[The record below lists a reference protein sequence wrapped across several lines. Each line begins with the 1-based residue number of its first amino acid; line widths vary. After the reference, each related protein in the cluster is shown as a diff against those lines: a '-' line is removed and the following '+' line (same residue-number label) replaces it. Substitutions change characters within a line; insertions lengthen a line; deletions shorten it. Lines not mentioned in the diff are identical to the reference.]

1 MKARFLA
8 LAALVLGLASCQN
21 DFDGASVG
29 VGGEVD
35 FQLSVAVPEF
45 GATRADEDGQNGH
58 DSAYGAI
65 DYLSDAEWENVDLR
79 YTLEVYDLAAVN
91 DPDAVPV
98 KDRMTQVVDKY
109 QPVSFDLRLV
119 PGRDYRFVVFAD
131 FVDANGEGLHH
142 TLGANLRQIT
152 VKNDMISQELTDAYF
167 ATLDVEELANNATG
181 NIELTRPY
189 GKVRVIATDLHE
201 LNLNVK
207 AYKTVVTYDACHP
220 GMFNAV
226 TGAIDSIYEQEYY
239 EVVYG
244 DEAYSAYTVGYDDDK
259 DSATDRLSHKTLF
272 TDYILAPEKGQDAI
286 HFTMSVYEKDGKLIK
301 TTDFNTEIPVQRN
314 YLTTVIGNVL
324 TTATEINVTIDDN
337 FKTPE
342 LKKDVVFVGTA
353 AALQQALDSCAEG
366 TTTILF
372 DNDITGNVTVDQ
384 KEGVNI
390 VISGNNYQYDGTI
403 TIDGNSRNNGT
414 ETLTI
419 ENINFFSER
428 DGVDFIEQDSADSAV
443 RYAHNVT
450 IKNCSFNGVGN
461 TSVGMRF
468 RQCYNIVVENCVAN
482 GTTRSFGSGLHSL
495 AQLNGCTNV
504 RFDGISVNA
513 KNGISFGTSI
523 DCVVK
528 DATIFAAGYGVRAN
542 ASVATTLVL
551 EDVSIN
557 ANLPVVARK
566 CSNAY
571 VIDFNGTN
579 ELSAPGYDVVFT
591 TGDDAEMFVAPDPAI
606 NFDVKDAEDFK
617 VFPGDDKYA
626 YEAASLQ
633 YFLDNANDGDVIKL
647 AANIEG
653 NVTATQE
660 ADVKVTIE
668 GNGYDFAGYIVV
680 NGKSA
685 AYATAGLTIK
695 NINFV
700 AESIDADACIRLGDG
715 NNATRYT
722 NNVTVEGCTFNV
734 PGAVGVKSYTGGDKN
749 LKLDGCTATEVAHSL
764 LQVANVEESVEVK
777 DCVVKSKNGLNFNSS
792 ANVLIDNLTADVR
805 GYAVRFGANSANG
818 VAEAYTITNS
828 TLKSAC
834 EESDDAVIILRG
846 CADKAVLTLV
856 NTTIEGPRQIINNVE
871 GAEVSVDGA
880 SVVSDINAALAAG
893 ETNLYLTAGEYTIPA
908 IQNKDVVISGSRNV
922 VITVNQPNM
931 SGANVVLNGVTVVG
945 SGTYTGIQHV
955 DTVTYNNVKV
965 KGEMCLYGNEVD
977 FNNCEFELA
986 KGQYLWVYGCKNA
999 TFTNCK
1005 FYTEG
1010 KAILV
1015 YNEGAGANTV
1025 VVTGCEFNA
1034 TAGDKAGAIANQNC
1048 AAIEIDNHQNSGV
1061 GAAHNVTA
1069 SNNTYSD
1076 NFSGEWRIKNYVA
1089 GAAITVND
1097 VAYDYIALDGK
1108 KMTIDTNKNVTVLE

>member
-8 LAALVLGLASCQN
+8 LAALVLGMASCQN

-45 GATRADEDGQNGH
+45 GATRADEDDQNGY

-65 DYLSDAEWENVDLR
+65 DYLSEADWANVDLR
-79 YTLEVYDLAAVN
+79 YTLEVYDLDAVN
-91 DPDAVPV
+91 DAAAVPV

-142 TLGANLRQIT
+142 TLGTNLRQIT

-167 ATLDVEELANNATG
+167 ATLDVEELANNQTG
-181 NIELTRPY
+181 DIELTRPY

-207 AYKTVVTYDACHP
+207 AAKTVVTYDASHP

-226 TGAIDSIYEQEYY
+226 TGAIDSVYEQESY

-244 DEAYSAYTVGYDDDK
+244 EEDYSAYTVGYDAMK
-259 DSATDRLSHKTLF
+259 DVATDRLSHKTLF
-272 TDYILAPEKGQDAI
+272 TDYILAKNAQESI
-286 HFTMSVYEKDGKLIK
+286 HFTMTVYDETGEPIK
-301 TTDFNTEIPVQRN
+301 TTHFNTEIPVQRN

-337 FKTPE
+337 FKSPE
-342 LKKDVVFVGTA
+342 LKKDVVFVGTRD
-353 AALQQALDSCAEG
+353 ALQQALDNCTVG

-372 DNDITGNVTVDQ
+372 ENDIVGNVTVDQ

-403 TIDGNSRNNGT
+403 TIDGHARHDGA

-428 DGVDFIEQDSADSAV
+428 DAVYFIEQNGTASAV

-468 RQCYNIVVENCVAN
+468 RQCYNIVVEDCVAN

-495 AQLNGCTNV
+495 AQLYGCTNV

-513 KNGISFGTSI
+513 KNGISVGTSLG
-523 DCVVK
+523 CEVK
-528 DATIFAAGYGVRAN
+528 NATIFAAGYGVRAD
-542 ASVATTLVL
+542 ATVATTLVL

-571 VIDFNGTN
+571 VVDFNGTN

-591 TGDDAEMFVAPDPAI
+591 TGDDAEMFVAPTSD
-606 NFDVKDAEDFK
+606 FEVKDAEDFK

-633 YFLDNANDGDVIKL
+633 YFLNNAVDGDVINL

-653 NVTATQE
+653 DVTVAQKP
-660 ADVKVTIE
+660 DVKVTIE
-668 GNGYDFAGYIVV
+668 GNGYDFAGSIVV
-680 NGKSA
+680 DGKSA
-685 AYATAGLTIK
+685 TYLTAGLTIK
-695 NINFV
+695 NINFE
-700 AESIDADACIRLGDG
+700 AESINADACIRLGNG
-715 NNATRYT
+715 TNATRYT
-722 NNVTVEGCTFNV
+722 CNVTVEGCTFNV
-734 PGAVGVKSYTGGDKN
+734 PGAVGVKSYTGGDKY
-749 LKLDGCTATEVAHSL
+749 LKLVGCTATDVAHSL
-764 LQVANVEESVEVK
+764 LQVANIEELVEVK
-777 DCVVKSKNGLNFNSS
+777 DCVVKSKNGLNFNHS
-792 ANVLIDNLTADVR
+792 ANVVIDNLTAEVR
-805 GYAVRFGANSANG
+805 GYAVRFGTSPANG
-818 VAEAYTITNS
+818 VAETYTITNS
-828 TLKSAC
+828 ILKSAC
-834 EESDDAVIILRG
+834 EEDGDAVIVLRG
-846 CADKAVLTLV
+846 SADKAVLTLE
-856 NTTIEGPRQIINNVE
+856 NTTIEGPRQILNNVE
-871 GAEVSVDGA
+871 GAQVSVDGA
-880 SVVSDINAALAAG
+880 SAITSVEAFKAALANG
-893 ETNLYLTAGEYTIPA
+893 GTI
-908 IQNKDVVISGSRNV
+908 
-922 VITVNQPNM
+922 TL
-931 SGANVVLNGVTVVG
+931 GANVEGTFVVNKDIELIGVNGATITGRVIIANANPTFKNVNFDRNETDSAAAWNIAYGDSNVLKSYKAVVM
-945 SGTYTGIQHV
+945 I
-955 DTVTYNNVKV
+955 
-965 KGEMCLYGNEVD
+965 YGNQT
-977 FNNCEFELA
+977 NTI
-986 KGQYLWVYGCKNA
+986 
-999 TFTNCK
+999 TFDGCK
-1005 FYTEG
+1005 FYNNGGTNKSAISNVACNLVVDNCYFEG
-1010 KAILV
+1010 RSSAIYSQCNLSITNSTFNYTGTNNV
-1015 YNEGAGANTV
+1015 IASINGCDAAGGKFIFKNNQST
-1025 VVTGCEFNA
+1025 
-1034 TAGDKAGAIANQNC
+1034 GDKIFALSQFLGTVGFGSGNYYFDVDDSAEFDNYFLNTGRVANKTF
-1048 AAIEIDNHQNSGV
+1048 AEGS
-1061 GAAHNVTA
+1061 
-1069 SNNTYSD
+1069 
-1076 NFSGEWRIKNYVA
+1076 
-1089 GAAITVND
+1089 ITF
-1097 VAYDYIALDGK
+1097 
-1108 KMTIDTNKNVTVLE
+1108 

>member
-8 LAALVLGLASCQN
+8 LAALVLGMASCQN

-45 GATRADEDGQNGH
+45 GATRADEDGKNGY

-65 DYLSDAEWENVDLR
+65 DYLSEADWANVDLR

-98 KDRMTQVVDKY
+98 KDRMTLVVDKY
-109 QPVSFDLRLV
+109 QPVSFELRLV

-142 TLGANLRQIT
+142 TLGTNLRQIT

-167 ATLDVEELANNATG
+167 ATLDVEELANNQTG
-181 NIELTRPY
+181 DIELTRPY

-207 AYKTVVTYDACHP
+207 AAKTVVTYDACHP
-220 GMFNAV
+220 GVFNAV
-226 TGAIDSIYEQEYY
+226 TGAIDSVYEQESY

-244 DEAYSAYTVGYDDDK
+244 AEGYSAYTVGYDAMK
-259 DSATDRLSHKTLF
+259 DANRLSHKTLF
-272 TDYILAPEKGQDAI
+272 TDYILAKDAQESI
-286 HFTMSVYEKDGKLIK
+286 HFTMTVYDKNDEPIK
-301 TTDFNTEIPVQRN
+301 TTHFNTEIPVQRN

-337 FKTPE
+337 FNTPE
-342 LKKDVVFVGTA
+342 LKKDVVFVGTKD
-353 AALQQALDSCAEG
+353 ALQQALNNCTVG

-372 DNDITGNVTVDQ
+372 ENDIVGNVTVDQ

-403 TIDGNSRNNGT
+403 TINGNSRYDKA

-428 DGVDFIEQDSADSAV
+428 DKVYFIEQNGTTSAV

-468 RQCYNIVVENCVAN
+468 RQCYNIVVEDCVAN

-495 AQLNGCTNV
+495 AQLYGCTNV
-504 RFDGISVNA
+504 CFDGISVNA
-513 KNGISFGTSI
+513 KNGISVGTSLN
-523 DCVVK
+523 CVVK
-528 DATIFAAGYGVRAN
+528 DATIFAAGYGVRAD
-542 ASVATTLVL
+542 ATVVTTLVL
-551 EDVSIN
+551 EDVAIN
-557 ANLPVVARK
+557 AYLPVVARQ
-566 CSNAY
+566 CSNDY
-571 VIDFNGTN
+571 VVDFNGTN

-591 TGDDAEMFVAPDPAI
+591 TGEDDEMFVAPTS
-606 NFDVKDAEDFK
+606 NFEAKDAEDFK

-626 YEAASLQ
+626 YDAASLQ
-633 YFLDNANDGDVIKL
+633 YFLNNAVDGDVINL

-653 NVTATQE
+653 DVTVAQKP
-660 ADVKVTIE
+660 DVKVTIE
-668 GNGYDFAGYIVV
+668 GNDYDFAGYIVV
-680 NGKSA
+680 DGKSA
-685 AYATAGLTIK
+685 AYHTAGLTIK

-700 AESIDADACIRLGDG
+700 AESINADACIRLGNG
-715 NNATRYT
+715 ANATRYT
-722 NNVTVEGCTFNV
+722 CNVTVEGCTFNV

-749 LKLDGCTATEVAHSL
+749 LTISNCTATAAAHSL
-764 LQVANVEESVEVK
+764 LQAKGIDGILVEKCAVN
-777 DCVVKSKNGLNFNSS
+777 SKNGMNFNNST
-792 ANVLIDNLTADVR
+792 NVVINECTTDVK
-805 GYAVRFGANSANG
+805 GYAVRFGEGSGPSASG
-818 VAEAYTITNS
+818 TPAEVYTIKNS
-828 TLKSAC
+828 TLKAAC
-834 EESDDAVIILRG
+834 EDGDAVIVLRG
-846 CADKAVLTLV
+846 TADNATLTLE
-856 NTTIEGPRQIINNVE
+856 NTTLVGNPQILNTAT
-871 GAEVSVDGA
+871 GAQVSVDGA

-893 ETNLYLTAGEYTIPA
+893 ETNLYLTAGNYTMPA
-908 IQNKDVVISGSRNV
+908 IKNKEVVISGSRDV
-922 VITVNQPNM
+922 VITVTTPNM
-931 SGANVVLNGVTVVG
+931 SGSNIVLNGVTVKA
-945 SGTYTGIQHV
+945 SGYATGIQHV
-955 DTVTYNNVKV
+955 GTVTYNNVKV
-965 KGEMCLYGNEVD
+965 IGEMCLYGNKVD

-986 KGQYLWVYGCKNA
+986 KGKYLWVYGCKNA
-999 TFTNCK
+999 TFTGCEFN
-1005 FYTEG
+1005 TAG

-1025 VVTGCEFNA
+1025 VVNGCKFNA
-1034 TAGDKAGAIANQNC
+1034 TAGDKAGDIANQNC
-1048 AAIEIDNHQNSGV
+1048 AAIEINNYQNSGV
-1061 GAAHNVTA
+1061 GVAHNVTA
-1069 SNNTYSD
+1069 SDNTYSD
-1076 NFSGEWRIKNYVA
+1076 NFSGEWRIKKFVA
-1089 GAAITVND
+1089 GAAITVNG
-1097 VAYDYIALDGK
+1097 VAYEQIALDGK
-1108 KMTIDTNKNVTVLE
+1108 LMDIDSNKNVTVRE